1 MFSIGVVFF
10 AMITLTN
17 LAGNFSST
25 GIIDFLFVYIL
36 GILFSFIVT
45 YFIPRF
51 MGVFWPCTRYAQNII
66 MLTDKNNEV
75 MTKILE
81 ALKNRFKQR

>member
-1 MFSIGVVFF
+1 
-10 AMITLTN
+10 
-17 LAGNFSST
+17 
-25 GIIDFLFVYIL
+25 
-36 GILFSFIVT
+36 
-45 YFIPRF
+45 

-81 ALKNRFKQR
+81 ALKKDSNKDKNLINHISERLNDIKDEDSKLEESLKILKEIRVRES